1 MFLTCV
7 MKSPLDGCYEHF
19 AFDDLVICCHYRMI
33 CIKYE
38 TIQQPKRSL
47 SLEFEHVLTNWSQT
61 RGLEFS
67 LDKTV
72 LYHYFE
78 VSFVCR
84 DYMGSL

>member
-1 MFLTCV
+1 
-7 MKSPLDGCYEHF
+7 
-19 AFDDLVICCHYRMI
+19 MI

-47 SLEFEHVLTNWSQT
+47 SSKFELALTNWSQT

-78 VSFVCR
+78 VSFLSRNYVGEFVRCIITSYRVCQNF
-84 DYMGSL
+84 YFQVSETQ

>member
-1 MFLTCV
+1 
-7 MKSPLDGCYEHF
+7 
-19 AFDDLVICCHYRMI
+19 MI

-47 SLEFEHVLTNWSQT
+47 SLEFELVSTNWSQT
-61 RGLEFS
+61 RDLEFS

-78 VSFVCR
+78 VSFVCG
-84 DYMGSL
+84 DFMGTRCIITTFIISCGGMNFLFSFGMLYSS

>member
-1 MFLTCV
+1 
-7 MKSPLDGCYEHF
+7 
-19 AFDDLVICCHYRMI
+19 MI
-33 CIKYE
+33 CMKYE

-47 SLEFEHVLTNWSQT
+47 SLEFELVLTNWSQT

-72 LYHYFE
+72 LYHYSE

-84 DYMGSL
+84 DYMESLQGVL